1 MKWTDFTRFTNKTG
15 TLTGAVGAVVAA
27 MSCSM
32 CFPAIASLGAAIGL
46 GFLGQYEDAAFETLF
61 PLFASIAIVAQIF
74 GWFAHR
80 QWWRTLLGLLGP
92 VLLLLSLYVLFAD
105 YAWSTYVT
113 YAGLAL
119 MVLVS
124 LWDMLSPAVR
134 RCEGAECSTPAS
146 IAIEQG
152 AKK

>member
-15 TLTGAVGAVVAA
+15 TLTGAAGAV
-27 MSCSM
+27 
-32 CFPAIASLGAAIGL
+32 IGL
-46 GFLGQYEDAAFETLF
+46 GFLDQYEDAAFETLF
-61 PLFASIAIVAQIF
+61 PLFAGIAIAAQIF
-74 GWFAHR
+74 GWFNHR

-92 VLLLLSLYVLFAD
+92 VLLLLSLYVLFAN

-124 LWDMLSPAVR
+124 LWDIFSPAVR
-134 RCEGAECSTPAS
+134 RCEGADSAGGS
-146 IAIEQG
+146 VAIATDQVNP
-152 AKK
+152 K